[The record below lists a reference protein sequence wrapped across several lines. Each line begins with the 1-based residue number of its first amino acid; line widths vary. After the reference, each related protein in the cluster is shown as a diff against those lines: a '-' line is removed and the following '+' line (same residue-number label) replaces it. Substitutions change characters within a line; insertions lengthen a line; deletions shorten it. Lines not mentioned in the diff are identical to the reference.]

1 MPLTRRH
8 FAASAISA
16 LASTAVIA
24 TPIEPASSFERIRRT
39 GRLRLGVVPGA
50 SPYSVKDLATGD
62 YRGFCVDL
70 GRDLARHLRVEVTWV
85 ETRWGNAAL
94 DLQSDKIDAH
104 LGLAPTPQ
112 RRQSIAFTDALVDNV
127 YTVVARQGVN
137 PRRWADL
144 DRPELTVAVD
154 LGSSHDQIAA
164 RLLTHARVLR
174 FESLT
179 EATLAVGSG
188 RADAQILAVL
198 SACVLLAKRP
208 ELGHLVVPTPLE
220 ALPTCIGLRRQED
233 PRLVIAVNEWIAK
246 ARAAGRVRA
255 AIGANLR
262 ALAGVSLSDLPP
274 QIRF

>member
-8 FAASAISA
+8 FAASAIAA

-24 TPIEPASSFERIRRT
+24 TPIEQASSFERIRRT

-198 SACVLLAKRP
+198 SASVLLAKRP

-233 PRLVIAVNEWIAK
+233 PRLVIAVNEWIAE
-246 ARAAGRVRA
+246 ARAAGRVRS

>member
-24 TPIEPASSFERIRRT
+24 TPIEQASSFERIRRT

-233 PRLVIAVNEWIAK
+233 PRLVIAVNEWIAE